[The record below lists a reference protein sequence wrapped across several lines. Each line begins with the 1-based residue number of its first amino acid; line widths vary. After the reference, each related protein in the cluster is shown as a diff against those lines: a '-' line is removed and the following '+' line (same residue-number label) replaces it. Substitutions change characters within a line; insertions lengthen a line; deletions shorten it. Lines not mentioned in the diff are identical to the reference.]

1 MSLVSVDEKNLQ
13 GMYYSGLHGHQPRGR
28 PTKTYVDQL
37 MDDTRGRLKELPIEM
52 EDREGWKGRV
62 IHGIPSKLNLMVMIN
77 CNNGSSL
84 SESAK

>member
-1 MSLVSVDEKNLQ
+1 MIIVSGLEMSLISGDEKNLQ

-52 EDREGWKGRV
+52 EDRESWKERV
-62 IHGIPSKLNLMVMIN
+62 MEYRA
-77 CNNGSSL
+77 SST
-84 SESAK
+84 

>member
-1 MSLVSVDEKNLQ
+1 MSLISGDEKNLQ

-52 EDREGWKGRV
+52 EDREAGRS
-62 IHGIPSKLNLMVMIN
+62 GSWNTEQSQP
-77 CNNGSSL
+77 NGDD
-84 SESAK
+84 

>member
-1 MSLVSVDEKNLQ
+1 MSLISGDEKNLQ

-52 EDREGWKGRV
+52 KDRESWKERYR
-62 IHGIPSKLNLMVMIN
+62 IPSKLNLMVMIK